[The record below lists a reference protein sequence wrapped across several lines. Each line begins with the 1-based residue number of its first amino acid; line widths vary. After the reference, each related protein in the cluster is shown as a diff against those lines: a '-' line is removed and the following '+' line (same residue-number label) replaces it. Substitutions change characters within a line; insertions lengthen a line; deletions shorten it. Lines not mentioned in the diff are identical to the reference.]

1 MIKCKNRYCK
11 FNDENNKCSLKK
23 AYIGIDAKCENFE
36 KGFLYYFYYFTHEM
50 TGGNMIM
57 LFNMSNDIRY
67 SIYYLMKCLPIVYSV
82 DTIRGFM
89 ILRDEDNPDKI
100 LSVNDILEMIGSDRF
115 NTDELHNCMYDFQ
128 EHGLPTCDE
137 EEEKKKIIDHDY
149 GWVSPTGVFI
159 ETPWGEHEEAAE
171 RIINEKGF
179 GDEYNKWLD
188 EQPNNTLGINFRD
201 FLIKVKGYAL
211 IHSPS
216 NIGYNVTYSKNLT
229 KKQRDFLYGYFS
241 DMGMTLLA
249 EAYLD
254 E

>member
-11 FNDENNKCSLKK
+11 FHDEYNKCSLKK
-23 AYIGIDAKCENFE
+23 AYIGEDAKCENFE
-36 KGFLYYFYYFTHEM
+36 KGFLYYFYYFMHEM
-50 TGGNMIM
+50 HGNMIL

-67 SIYYLMKCLPIVYSV
+67 SIYYLMRCIPIVYSI
-82 DTIRGFM
+82 DTNRGF
-89 ILRDEDNPDKI
+89 IVLRDKDNTDKI
-100 LSVNDILEMIGSDRF
+100 LSVDDILNMIDSDRF
-115 NTDELHNCMYDFQ
+115 DTDELHNCIYDFQ
-128 EHGLPTCDE
+128 EHGLPTFNKE
-137 EEEKKKIIDHDY
+137 EDKKEKVDHDY

-159 ETPWGEHEEAAE
+159 ETPWGEHEKAAE
-171 RIINEKGF
+171 EIINTKGF
-179 GDEYNKWLD
+179 ADEYNKWLD

-201 FLIKVKGYAL
+201 FLINVKGYAL

-216 NIGYNVTYSKNLT
+216 GVGYNVSYHKSLT
-229 KKQRDFLYGYFS
+229 KKQRDFLYEYFS